1 MPGAANTEA
10 STPGPAATPQPAPTP
25 VTCIVNVTDGV
36 DSTVEAFFLEIH
48 STDIDDEKLSDL
60 RSLIVKHTR
69 CVELLQFPF
78 CLASGAVVQDSM
90 SVEYYLSKCLKINAK
105 GEAIEI
111 FMKDEKLPTETGW
124 NDFVPSYY
132 SSPLTGTNAR
142 HVSELEEKQWGVVV
156 ETNQLC
162 YGISTIT
169 EDVTTI
175 EKGQKKTET
184 HVVGVQKPKHPAFR
198 LATRKV
204 LSDTVASS
212 MVKNVELDLRIPRYT
227 NDDVSYVAFRY
238 STSAAQES
246 LARQGFSQTDISA
259 SGSGGAFGCSVDVS
273 ASLSV
278 AENTSNQSSTAKSK
292 GKATMSY
299 NFPRVTMFLDEL
311 GLELT
316 PQCEEDLKA
325 IQDAKGY
332 SRFLK
337 KYGEFFSTT
346 VQLGG
351 SLFATEEYEKSSDSS
366 RESIAKS
373 LKAAAAVSLGGVG
386 YSGSV
391 SASHQQQSQEEK
403 GAASEESS
411 KTLIWEANGGNT
423 LLCNDPAAWAPS
435 VAYYG
440 NWRVLK
446 QGRVVRLMDLICKLY
461 GFKYV
466 KALLPVWKNTGTTVQ
481 SPVGQKFTLNVKACL
496 GGKYMVGRG
505 QTDPGK
511 IEIGSQVEKRTPKY
525 LAWELAAA
533 DNGDVATT
541 VEYGKDYYLMHCESH
556 LYLKFFD
563 VAKAAR
569 LIVSM
574 IGTPQPDKNGPIY
587 FIQGTRTRDY
597 TVRFHDQ
604 DCKGKT
610 GTIETGDTVTL
621 EFKGA
626 SGSLGFLSTG
636 TSDQDKIYVTKGTH
650 GYSPLKMIYTEM
662 EAPAEPEEPADTT
675 PVSTAG
681 PSSAGRETASSAR
694 RVTTSSGVPQS
705 RSPSPPPKK
714 DMPVCNVD
722 LREPIT

>member
-1 MPGAANTEA
+1 MPDAANTEA
-10 STPGPAATPQPAPTP
+10 SKPGTATSTQPPPTP
-25 VTCIVNVTDGV
+25 VTCIINVTDGV

-60 RSLIVKHTR
+60 RSLIVKDTR

-90 SVEYYLSKCLKINAK
+90 SVEYYLSKCLKIDAK
-105 GEAIEI
+105 GQAIEV

-169 EDVTTI
+169 EDVTI
-175 EKGQKKTET
+175 VEKGKKKTET
-184 HVVGVQKPKHPAFR
+184 RVFGVQKPKYP
-198 LATRKV
+198 ATRKV

-212 MVKNVELDLRIPRYT
+212 MVKNVELNLRIPRYT

-259 SGSGGAFGCSVDVS
+259 SGSGGAFGCSVDAS

-278 AENTSNQSSTAKSK
+278 AENTSNQSSTATSK

-316 PQCEEDLKA
+316 PQCEQDLKA
-325 IQDAKGY
+325 IQDAAGY

-337 KYGEFFSTT
+337 RYGEFFSTT

-351 SLFATEEYEKSSDSS
+351 SLFASEEYETSSDSS
-366 RESIAKS
+366 REATAKS

-391 SASHQQQSQEEK
+391 SASHQQSSQEAR
-403 GAASEESS
+403 GASNEESS

-440 NWRVLK
+440 NWRILK
-446 QGRVVRLMDLICKLY
+446 QGRVVRLMDLICTLE
-461 GFKYV
+461 GFRYV
-466 KALLPVWKNTGTTVQ
+466 KEQLPVWKNTGTAVQ
-481 SPVGQKFTLNVKACL
+481 APVGQRFTLNVKACL
-496 GGKYMVGRG
+496 GGKYMVGHG
-505 QTDPGK
+505 GSDPGK
-511 IEIGSQVEKRTPKY
+511 IEIGPKVEKRTGKF
-525 LAWELAAA
+525 LAWELASA
-533 DNGDVATT
+533 DKGDVATT

-556 LYLKFFD
+556 LYPTFYD
-563 VAKAAR
+563 IAKAAR

-574 IGTPQPDKNGPIY
+574 VGTPKKDKNGSIY
-587 FIQGTRTRDY
+587 FISGTRTRDY
-597 TVRFHDQ
+597 TMRFYDGE
-604 DCKGKT
+604 CKGKT

-626 SGSLGFLSTG
+626 LGSLGFLAAE
-636 TSDQDKIYVTKGTH
+636 TSGQDKIYVTKGTD
-650 GYSPLKMIYTEM
+650 GYSPLKLIYTEVTTPS
-662 EAPAEPEEPADTT
+662 ESDESADTK
-675 PVSTAG
+675 PI
-681 PSSAGRETASSAR
+681 SSAGRPSAKPVMTSARRETASSA
-694 RVTTSSGVPQS
+694 VPQS

-714 DMPVCNVD
+714 EMPVCNVD
-722 LREPIT
+722 LSEPIT